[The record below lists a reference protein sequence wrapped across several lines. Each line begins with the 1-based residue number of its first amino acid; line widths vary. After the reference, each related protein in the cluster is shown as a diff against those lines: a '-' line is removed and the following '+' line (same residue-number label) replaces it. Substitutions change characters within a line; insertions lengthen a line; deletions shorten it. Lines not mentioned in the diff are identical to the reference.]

1 MDVKDYTQKLDS
13 ARSRYRDAQNELKE
27 SYDKTIEETKNNF
40 DQKVKKQQ
48 QSYNNQRLQLQEQN
62 AIEADRYSDVTKKTI
77 SDNQE
82 KFINDV
88 KTIKANS
95 AEERMR
101 DRQMASEK
109 LSNLSSSYERSTK
122 ENQRLHDQAKK
133 SMEERYG
140 KNLKKMDGEFNQQ
153 ISSLDSRSS
162 AQNEKLRLDA
172 RKDREKLES
181 GHQKELVNLRSAEAE
196 DRNRILNRLKE
207 DNEVQKAGFDSD
219 LKNVQTQQSSR
230 IKEMAQAKID
240 ESERSQELFS
250 NLQESIKKKNATEQA
265 KMQKEHGLESKALEK
280 KFNDDIR
287 NIQVLSDQ
295 KVKGGDL
302 VESARKDKERVIEG
316 FENRLTKMKDEME
329 QLNAQSVLKETKID
343 EGYREE
349 LKNQARSHI
358 EQNEKKELESNKA
371 YSQNLA
377 RIKERTD
384 NNLEELKK
392 ENKTLTD
399 SKDGQIQNLE
409 VSTKR
414 SLDSQRVEFGKVVN
428 SLNEKSM
435 QTLSDIK
442 DDFAK
447 DKREYIEK
455 SKKEFN
461 AELVALKEDYQ
472 RQMQLKDQVNDKKME
487 NLEKQMSKIID
498 GYENK
503 MAQIE
508 RKASVEIESLKMT
521 EQERKMRE
529 NQARN
534 EEMAMIQKEHENE
547 IKSLRD
553 KFERMIYR
561 DRSDNEKIVNKI
573 VQRYEDQLGRERLE
587 SQKNLNLKLAESQ
600 ANMERLY
607 KASELEKST
616 MRQQYQDRMEQ
627 LKNS

>member
-13 ARSRYRDAQNELKE
+13 ARNRYRDAQTELKE
-27 SYDKTIEETKNNF
+27 SYDKTIEDTKNNF

-48 QSYNNQRLQLQEQN
+48 QSYEGQRLKLQEQN
-62 AIEADRYSDVTKKTI
+62 AIEADRYSDITKKTI

-88 KTIKANS
+88 KNIKANS

-101 DRQMASEK
+101 DRQVASEK
-109 LSNLSSSYERSTK
+109 LSNLSSSYDRSTK

-133 SMEERYG
+133 SMEERYN
-140 KNLKKMDGEFNQQ
+140 KNLKKMDGDFNQQ
-153 ISSLDSRSS
+153 VASLDSRSN
-162 AQNEKLRLDA
+162 AQNDKIRLDA

-181 GHQKELVNLRSAEAE
+181 GHQKELINLRSSEAE
-196 DRNRILNRLKE
+196 DRNRVLNRLKE
-207 DNEVQKAGFDSD
+207 DNEVQRAGFDSD
-219 LKNVQTQQSSR
+219 LKNIQTQQNSR

-240 ESERSQELFS
+240 ESERSQEQFS
-250 NLQESIKKKNATEQA
+250 DLQENIKKKNAAEQA

-287 NIQVLSDQ
+287 NIQSLSDQ
-295 KVKGGDL
+295 KVKGVDL
-302 VESARKDKERVIEG
+302 MANAKKDKERVVEG
-316 FENRLTKMKDEME
+316 FENRLLKMKDEME
-329 QLNAQSVLKETKID
+329 QLNNQNVLKETKID

-349 LKNQARSHI
+349 LKNQARAHI

-371 YSQNLA
+371 YNQNLA

-384 NNLEELKK
+384 SSLEQLKK
-392 ENKTLTD
+392 ENQTITE
-399 SKDGQIQNLE
+399 SKDGQIHNLE
-409 VSTKR
+409 NSTKR

-447 DKREYIEK
+447 DKKDYIEK

-487 NLEKQMSKIID
+487 NLEKQMLKIID

-503 MAQIE
+503 MAQVE
-508 RKASVEIESLKMT
+508 RKASVEIESLKMND
-521 EQERKMRE
+521 QERKIRE

-561 DRSDNEKIVNKI
+561 DRSDNEKIINKI

>member
-13 ARSRYRDAQNELKE
+13 ARNRYRDAQTELKE
-27 SYDKTIEETKNNF
+27 SYDKTIEDTKNNF

-48 QSYNNQRLQLQEQN
+48 QSYEGQRLKLQEQN
-62 AIEADRYSDVTKKTI
+62 AIEADRYSDITKKTI

-88 KTIKANS
+88 KNIKANS

-101 DRQMASEK
+101 DRQVASEK
-109 LSNLSSSYERSTK
+109 LSNLSSSYDRSTK

-133 SMEERYG
+133 SMEERYN
-140 KNLKKMDGEFNQQ
+140 KNLKKMDGDFNQQ
-153 ISSLDSRSS
+153 VASLDSRSN
-162 AQNEKLRLDA
+162 AQNDKIRLDA

-181 GHQKELVNLRSAEAE
+181 GHQKELINLRSAEAE
-196 DRNRILNRLKE
+196 DRNRVLNRLKE
-207 DNEVQKAGFDSD
+207 DNEVQRAGFDSD
-219 LKNVQTQQSSR
+219 LKNIQTQQNSR

-240 ESERSQELFS
+240 ESERSQEQFS
-250 NLQESIKKKNATEQA
+250 DLQESIKKKNAAEQA

-287 NIQVLSDQ
+287 NIQSLSDQ
-295 KVKGGDL
+295 KVKGVDL
-302 VESARKDKERVIEG
+302 MANAKKDKERVVEG
-316 FENRLTKMKDEME
+316 FENRLLKMKDEME
-329 QLNAQSVLKETKID
+329 QLNNQNVLKETKID

-349 LKNQARSHI
+349 LKNQARAHI

-371 YSQNLA
+371 YNQNLA

-384 NNLEELKK
+384 SSLEQLKK
-392 ENKTLTD
+392 ENQTITE
-399 SKDGQIQNLE
+399 SKDGQIHNLE
-409 VSTKR
+409 NSTKR

-447 DKREYIEK
+447 DKKDYIEK

-487 NLEKQMSKIID
+487 NLEKQMLKIID

-508 RKASVEIESLKMT
+508 RKASVEIESLKMND
-521 EQERKMRE
+521 QERKIRE

>member
-13 ARSRYRDAQNELKE
+13 ARNRYRDAQTELKE
-27 SYDKTIEETKNNF
+27 SYDKTIEDTKNNF

-48 QSYNNQRLQLQEQN
+48 QSYEGQRLKLQEQN
-62 AIEADRYSDVTKKTI
+62 AIEADRYSDITKKTI

-88 KTIKANS
+88 KNIKANS

-101 DRQMASEK
+101 DRQVASEK
-109 LSNLSSSYERSTK
+109 LSNLSSSYDRSTK

-133 SMEERYG
+133 SMEERYN
-140 KNLKKMDGEFNQQ
+140 KNLKKMDGDFNQQ
-153 ISSLDSRSS
+153 VASLDSRSN
-162 AQNEKLRLDA
+162 AQNDKIRLDA

-181 GHQKELVNLRSAEAE
+181 GHQKELINLRSSEAE
-196 DRNRILNRLKE
+196 DRNRVLNRLKE
-207 DNEVQKAGFDSD
+207 DNEVQRAGFDSD
-219 LKNVQTQQSSR
+219 LKNIQTQQNSR

-250 NLQESIKKKNATEQA
+250 DLQENIKKKNAAEQA

-287 NIQVLSDQ
+287 NIQSLSDQ
-295 KVKGGDL
+295 KVKGVDL
-302 VESARKDKERVIEG
+302 MANAKKDKERVVEG
-316 FENRLTKMKDEME
+316 FENRLLKMKDEME
-329 QLNAQSVLKETKID
+329 QLNNQNVLKETKID

-349 LKNQARSHI
+349 LKNQARAHI

-371 YSQNLA
+371 YNQNLA

-384 NNLEELKK
+384 SSLEQLKK
-392 ENKTLTD
+392 ENQTITE
-399 SKDGQIQNLE
+399 SKDGQIHNLE
-409 VSTKR
+409 NSTKR

-447 DKREYIEK
+447 DKKDYIEK

-487 NLEKQMSKIID
+487 NLEKQMLKIID

-503 MAQIE
+503 MAQVE
-508 RKASVEIESLKMT
+508 RKASVEIESLKMND
-521 EQERKMRE
+521 QERKIRE

-561 DRSDNEKIVNKI
+561 DRSDNEKIINKI

>member
-13 ARSRYRDAQNELKE
+13 ARNRYRDAQTELKE
-27 SYDKTIEETKNNF
+27 SYDKTIEDTKNNF

-48 QSYNNQRLQLQEQN
+48 QSYEGQRLKLQEQN
-62 AIEADRYSDVTKKTI
+62 AIEADRYSDITKKTI
-77 SDNQE
+77 SENQE

-88 KTIKANS
+88 KNIKANS

-101 DRQMASEK
+101 DRQVASEK
-109 LSNLSSSYERSTK
+109 LSNLSSSYDRSTK

-133 SMEERYG
+133 SMEERYN
-140 KNLKKMDGEFNQQ
+140 KNLKKMDGDFNQQ
-153 ISSLDSRSS
+153 VTSLDSRSN
-162 AQNEKLRLDA
+162 AQNEKIRLDA

-181 GHQKELVNLRSAEAE
+181 GHQKELINLRSAEAE
-196 DRNRILNRLKE
+196 DRNRVLNRLKE
-207 DNEVQKAGFDSD
+207 DNEVQRAGFDSD
-219 LKNVQTQQSSR
+219 LKNIQTQQNSR

-240 ESERSQELFS
+240 ESERSQEQFS
-250 NLQESIKKKNATEQA
+250 DLQESIKKKNTAEQA
-265 KMQKEHGLESKALEK
+265 KMQKEHSLESKALEK
-280 KFNDDIR
+280 KFNDDLR
-287 NIQVLSDQ
+287 NIQSLSDQ
-295 KVKGGDL
+295 KVKGVDL
-302 VESARKDKERVIEG
+302 VANAKKDKERVVEG
-316 FENRLTKMKDEME
+316 YENRLLKMKDEME
-329 QLNAQSVLKETKID
+329 LLNNQNVLKESKID

-349 LKNQARSHI
+349 LKNQARAHI

-371 YSQNLA
+371 YNQNLA

-384 NNLEELKK
+384 NGLEQLKK
-392 ENKTLTD
+392 ENQTITE
-399 SKDGQIQNLE
+399 SKDGQIHNLE
-409 VSTKR
+409 NATKR

-447 DKREYIEK
+447 DKKEYIEK

-487 NLEKQMSKIID
+487 NFEKQMLKIID

-508 RKASVEIESLKMT
+508 RKAAVEIESLKMND
-521 EQERKMRE
+521 QERKIRE